1 MNVGPYDSQLMEM
14 QHGQRLADMLR
25 MNAMQPIQSV
35 SNSPLA
41 SISPLQVMAQALMGY
56 SANRAGNKHMEDMRN
71 LSQMMEG
78 DTNAGLEQF
87 QIGRAHV

>member
-1 MNVGPYDSQLMEM
+1 MKAGPYDSQLMEM

-56 SANRAGNKHMEDMRN
+56 SANRAGDKHIEDMRN
-71 LSQMMEG
+71 L
-78 DTNAGLEQF
+78 
-87 QIGRAHV
+87 

>member
-1 MNVGPYDSQLMEM
+1 MNIGPYDQQMMQL

-25 MNAMQPIQSV
+25 LNAMQPIQSV

-41 SISPLQVMAQALMGY
+41 AISPLQVMAQALMGH
-56 SANRAGNKHMEDMRN
+56 SANMAGQKSIEDMRN

-78 DTNAGLEQF
+78 DKQKNN
-87 QIGRAHV
+87 